1 MTTINTNS
9 QQGTLNETEKNI
21 VNMFNKLTP
30 DGKDLVLNSI
40 IQMIEGESNVPK
52 HSTVSEI
59 FTAKK
64 SRACENSF
72 VAALYSSII
81 EDKRIYKPLIDW
93 GYSDEEMEDI
103 KNRLGIV
110 DEDARFEFEWI
121 LADHSA
127 EGEQHGFEQGLK
139 IGMQLAAFAFHNSN
153 E

>member
-1 MTTINTNS
+1 MNTINTNS
-9 QQGTLNETEKNI
+9 QQSTLKDI

-72 VAALYSSII
+72 VAALHSSII
-81 EDKRIYKPLIDW
+81 EDKKYTSR
-93 GYSDEEMEDI
+93 S
-103 KNRLGIV
+103 
-110 DEDARFEFEWI
+110 
-121 LADHSA
+121 
-127 EGEQHGFEQGLK
+127 
-139 IGMQLAAFAFHNSN
+139 
-153 E
+153 